1 MNQKIVLTG
10 LAALML
16 AASAAPASAQARRGS
31 DIYISS
37 PSDYGGWYGDYAY
50 NGPGVG
56 VSVGFGAPA
65 WGYENRGYGAYA
77 AAPCACGTS
86 YRSAR
91 IAPRNRYS
99 SWGGYS
105 SDYASYPYDEYY
117 YGGTYA
123 SVGFGWS
130 DNDWRGGRTW
140 RDGDR
145 FDRSRREDRVRL
157 NDRSS
162 TRFSDREFRGGRE
175 DVRDRNRMSGASFAA
190 ESRTTTRGGTEFR
203 GGTGSQFRGAA
214 SGEIG
219 GTSGRGG
226 ASGEIGGTSGRG
238 GATGELR
245 GGANGNISGTTGA
258 GRRGNDNR

>member
-1 MNQKIVLTG
+1 MKQKIVLTG

-16 AASAAPASAQARRGS
+16 AASAAPAFAQARRGS

-37 PSDYGGWYGDYAY
+37 PSDYGGWYDDYAY

-65 WGYENRGYGAYA
+65 WSYENRGYGAYA

-91 IAPRNRYS
+91 IAPRDRYS

-130 DNDWRGGRTW
+130 DNDWRGRRTW

-145 FDRSRREDRVRL
+145 FDRARREDRARF
-157 NDRSS
+157 NDRS

-203 GGTGSQFRGAA
+203 GGTGSQFRGGA

-226 ASGEIGGTSGRG
+226 ASGE
-238 GATGELR
+238 LR
-245 GGANGNISGTTGA
+245 GGANGNISGVTGG
-258 GRRGNDNR
+258 GRRGSDNR